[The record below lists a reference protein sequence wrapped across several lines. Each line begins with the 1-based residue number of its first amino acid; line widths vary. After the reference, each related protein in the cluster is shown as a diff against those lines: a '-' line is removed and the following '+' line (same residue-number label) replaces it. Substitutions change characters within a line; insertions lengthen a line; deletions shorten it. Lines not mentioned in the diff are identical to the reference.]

1 MQTRTFSNK
10 SAVAETSA
18 RISTVMLSPSALVNV
33 ASSSPRMFSRSSGN
47 YLGRRSESM
56 VGSFIHSRIEQT
68 EQRKSENETDNET
81 KPNQTHIQLRRA
93 NSSSVKI
100 DILKLVAVH
109 IMIIFHRHPPPP
121 LTNAPKSC
129 RTISWMSTS
138 ASVLKSRT
146 NRELADSP
154 TFSCTSSSK
163 RCSFWRTT
171 RAIFAAFSEAI
182 TRDFNSWLHI
192 TMPDR

>member
-56 VGSFIHSRIEQT
+56 VGSFIHSRIEQK

-81 KPNQTHIQLRRA
+81 ERNQTHIQLR
-93 NSSSVKI
+93 
-100 DILKLVAVH
+100 
-109 IMIIFHRHPPPP
+109 
-121 LTNAPKSC
+121 
-129 RTISWMSTS
+129 
-138 ASVLKSRT
+138 
-146 NRELADSP
+146 
-154 TFSCTSSSK
+154 
-163 RCSFWRTT
+163 
-171 RAIFAAFSEAI
+171 
-182 TRDFNSWLHI
+182 
-192 TMPDR
+192 